1 MFKRLLSK
9 LKNLFKNNNNEKI
22 VLPPQDFFAK
32 IKDRRQSVT
41 RSMMLTLKHSLK
53 AEIQQFLD
61 NGQVESAE
69 KLLFHLNCVDREQD
83 VIDAGFTTFVYR
95 DDLDMFITSV
105 SHSVVKI
112 IDLAHYER
120 KIPEEQSDII
130 RKARP
135 LFDEIYIVFTDYT
148 GREERKVDKK
158 EQAKDPIAFGAFK
171 TKNNRI
177 WNHRFYFLCDW
188 TDEACDLTLDKY
200 VSEMIAADYL
210 EPVHVATTITVAEL
224 EERVKAAR
232 KPEKPSDDNSVFV
245 HLADTEEDDT

>member
-1 MFKRLLSK
+1 MIKT
-9 LKNLFKNNNNEKI
+9 LFNRIKQLFTGKKTEQP
-22 VLPPQDFFAK
+22 LPPQDFFTR
-32 IKDRRQSVT
+32 IKDRRQAVT
-41 RSMMLTLKHSLK
+41 TTMMFLLKDSLK
-53 AEIQQFLD
+53 TEIQQFLD

-69 KLLFHLNCVDREQD
+69 KLLFHLNCVDREQK
-83 VIDAGFTTFVYR
+83 VISEGFTTFVYR
-95 DDLDMFITSV
+95 DDLDTFITSV

-120 KIPEEQSDII
+120 KIPQEQSDII

-171 TKNNRI
+171 TTNNKI

-200 VSEMIAADYL
+200 VSEMIAADHL
-210 EPVHVATTITVAEL
+210 EPVHVANTITVEEL
-224 EERVKAAR
+224 EERVRAAR
-232 KPEKPSDDNSVFV
+232 QPEKPLDPNSVFV
-245 HLADTEEDDT
+245 HLTDNQADDA